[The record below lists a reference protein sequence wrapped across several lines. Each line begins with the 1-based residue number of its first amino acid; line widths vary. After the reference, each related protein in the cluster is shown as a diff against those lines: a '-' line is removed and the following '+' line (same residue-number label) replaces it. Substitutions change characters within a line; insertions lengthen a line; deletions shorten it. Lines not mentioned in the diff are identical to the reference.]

1 MSTYRSIIVIIG
13 ATRDPAA
20 AAAVKSAPSLKPRF
34 RVFQDG
40 AVDFPIG
47 SILLVMAEGLQLS
60 TWTETGEAVASRD
73 EATTR
78 RVLSSPMTPSSF
90 VGSDVRNKTYGHKFQ
105 GTDAI
110 GKGSAGW
117 RVDNCSCDGYDSN
130 GVIQEILSRKR
141 PTRRLR
147 LPVGQSSWIGKHA

>member
-1 MSTYRSIIVIIG
+1 
-13 ATRDPAA
+13 
-20 AAAVKSAPSLKPRF
+20 
-34 RVFQDG
+34 
-40 AVDFPIG
+40 
-47 SILLVMAEGLQLS
+47 MAEGLQLS
-60 TWTETGEAVASRD
+60 TWTETGETVASRD

-90 VGSDVRNKTYGHKFQ
+90 VGSDVRNKAYGRKFQ

-117 RVDNCSCDGYDSN
+117 WVDNCSCGGYDSN

-141 PTRRLR
+141 P
-147 LPVGQSSWIGKHA
+147 PHADFGCQRG